1 MVVGVA
7 HIEEVLVVEREGW
20 FGRAVV
26 VVLALAVL
34 ATLVDAAVARRQER
48 LAPRV
53 LAVRAEAEVEAE
65 PDIARIK
72 LGVKAVL
79 PTPKE
84 AATKVAEKT
93 KAIKGSLAKLGVAA
107 DAVETS
113 ELYLGEVSEYDYEQ
127 KRTVKLGY
135 KAYHW
140 LRVTLKNED
149 FPRLAAVVDGA
160 VAAGATTFSDL
171 RFEVEEDN
179 PLRAQ
184 ALADATARARE
195 KAEAMA
201 KAAGARIVGIQGISQ
216 PYATGWGY
224 AARGIEYEAAEE
236 AAPAEPAVESIEAE
250 PEVPAALRITAE
262 VEVAFLLG

>member
-1 MVVGVA
+1 
-7 HIEEVLVVEREGW
+7 
-20 FGRAVV
+20 
-26 VVLALAVL
+26 
-34 ATLVDAAVARRQER
+34 VARRQER

-53 LAVRAEAEVEAE
+53 LVVRAEAEVEAE

-113 ELYLGEVSEYDYEQ
+113 ELYLGEVSEYDYKQ
-127 KRTVKLGY
+127 GRTVKLGY

-201 KAAGARIVGIQGISQ
+201 KAAGAQIVGIQSISQ
-216 PYATGWGY
+216 PYAGG
-224 AARGIEYEAAEE
+224 RGLLGRIPAYEAAAEE
-236 AAPAEPAVESIEAE
+236 EAPAEAAEESIEAE